1 MRIGTHLAIG
11 SNSLALA
18 GEGENR
24 AAQTVGSDLE
34 VTVCKI
40 VMICEWK
47 TSIEG
52 WLRKTV

>member
-1 MRIGTHLAIG
+1 MGI
-11 SNSLALA
+11 A
-18 GEGENR
+18 GERGNR
-24 AAQTVGSDLE
+24 AGQTVGSDSE
-34 VTVCKI
+34 GAVCKI